1 MKKNNQKVY
10 EMDRKVGGNPGGN
23 GILET
28 KWRTCFTEGENKY
41 FRCCPYIKQD
51 KDLDKGLLGLPQW
64 LSTSLVAQLVKNP
77 PAVQE
82 TLTGFLGLEDP
93 LEKG

>member
-1 MKKNNQKVY
+1 MVSWKLSEELVLQK
-10 EMDRKVGGNPGGN
+10 
-23 GILET
+23 
-28 KWRTCFTEGENKY
+28 GENKY

-51 KDLDKGLLGLPQW
+51 KDLDKGFLGLPQW

-77 PAVQE
+77 PAMQE
-82 TLTGFLGLEDP
+82 TSTGFLGLEDP